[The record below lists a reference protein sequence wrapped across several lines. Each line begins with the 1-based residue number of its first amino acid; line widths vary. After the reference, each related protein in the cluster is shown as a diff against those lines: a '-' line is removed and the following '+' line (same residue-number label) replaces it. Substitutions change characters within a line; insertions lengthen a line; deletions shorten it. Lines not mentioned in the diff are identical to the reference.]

1 MPTTEPLSDR
11 AARVRRTSSLWLSAA
26 SLALTL
32 LSAIPLGLFVFDL
45 DGAIV
50 PEAVRDVAGF
60 ALILAIVVAAVA
72 LTLSGR
78 LPRSAARLPVRLGV
92 AALLAVGACLV
103 MLMMPLLLFIAS
115 LLVAL
120 IMSV

>member
-1 MPTTEPLSDR
+1 MPTPEPLTDR

-32 LSAIPLGLFVFDL
+32 LSAIPLGLFVFDV

-50 PEAVRDVAGF
+50 PEGVRDVAS
-60 ALILAIVVAAVA
+60 AAIPLAIVVAAVA
-72 LTLSGR
+72 LMLSGR
-78 LPRSAARLPVRLGV
+78 LSSSGARLPVRLGV

-103 MLMMPLLLFIAS
+103 MLMMPMLLFISS

-120 IMSV
+120 IMSL

>member
-1 MPTTEPLSDR
+1 MPTPEPLTDR

-32 LSAIPLGLFVFDL
+32 LSAIPLGLFVFDV

-50 PEAVRDVAGF
+50 PEGVRDVASA
-60 ALILAIVVAAVA
+60 ALPLAIVVAAVA
-72 LTLSGR
+72 LMLSGR
-78 LPRSAARLPVRLGV
+78 LPSSGARLPVRLGV
-92 AALLAVGACLV
+92 VALLAVGACLV
-103 MLMMPLLLFIAS
+103 MLMMPMLLFISS

-120 IMSV
+120 IMSL